1 MVDGELHLLVLPF
14 VHVVHFLT
22 ETHVLAGLHVVVQ
35 ILVLVLSIVFEN
47 LLLLTFI
54 QIFRDLVLW
63 NVEILVEVLE
73 STHVGLL
80 VKPLGLIENLFI
92 LEPSLGLVGIKHLI
106 HLINLSGNIVLFLEL
121 LIHYLVCIGVNLV
134 IANIHVN
141 HLVNALHVD

>member
-14 VHVVHFLT
+14 IHVVHFLT
-22 ETHVLAGLHVVVQ
+22 KTHVLAGLHVVVQ
-35 ILVLVLSIVFEN
+35 KLVLVLSIVFEN

-54 QIFRDLVLW
+54 QIFGNLVLW

-92 LEPSLGLVGIKHLI
+92 LEPSLCFVGVKHLI
-106 HLINLSGNIVLFLEL
+106 HLINLSRNIVLFLEL
-121 LIHYLVCIGVNLV
+121 LVHDLVCIGINLV
-134 IANIHVN
+134 ITNIHVN
-141 HLVNALHVD
+141 HLVNALHVN